1 MSHMPRAVSIA
12 LLIGAVILA
21 FLPFFADRFVL
32 QLMTRVLTMTIFAL
46 SLGFLV
52 SGGGLVSLGHAAYF
66 GVAAYVLALAS
77 PAMEPANLLW
87 ALPLVLA
94 VTAATAAIIGF
105 LVVRTKGVY
114 FIMVTLAFGQM
125 LFHLFHDTKIA
136 GGSDGMFLD
145 ARPVLDIFGMQL
157 LDLQDRPTLYWTAL
171 GALVATFLLIWQIMR
186 SPFGK
191 VIMGL
196 RHNELRMRALG
207 YEPVRYKLACF
218 VIGGTLAGLAGMLY
232 AVQFAFV
239 TPDLLKWHSSGSV
252 LMMVILGGMN
262 TLYGPILGAFAYVLL
277 EQWLV
282 SVTEHWPLI
291 MGAFFIA
298 VVLFLR
304 EGLAGLVE
312 ALIAR
317 LERKR

>member
-1 MSHMPRAVSIA
+1 MPRAVSIA

-157 LDLQDRPTLYWTAL
+157 LDLQDRPTL
-171 GALVATFLLIWQIMR
+171 
-186 SPFGK
+186 
-191 VIMGL
+191 
-196 RHNELRMRALG
+196 
-207 YEPVRYKLACF
+207 
-218 VIGGTLAGLAGMLY
+218 
-232 AVQFAFV
+232 
-239 TPDLLKWHSSGSV
+239 
-252 LMMVILGGMN
+252 
-262 TLYGPILGAFAYVLL
+262 
-277 EQWLV
+277 
-282 SVTEHWPLI
+282 
-291 MGAFFIA
+291 
-298 VVLFLR
+298 
-304 EGLAGLVE
+304 
-312 ALIAR
+312 
-317 LERKR
+317 